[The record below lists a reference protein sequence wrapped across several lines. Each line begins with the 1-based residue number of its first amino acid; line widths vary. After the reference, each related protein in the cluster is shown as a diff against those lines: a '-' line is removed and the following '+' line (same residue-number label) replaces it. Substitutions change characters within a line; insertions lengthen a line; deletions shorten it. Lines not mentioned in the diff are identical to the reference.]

1 MRAKLVAINGR
12 YTHSSLALFHVRNEL
27 ESHCPDVETEI
38 IQLTDHQEDVIPY
51 ADVVAVGETV
61 RGVAEGDKVFFNTNS
76 GRFIEIDGE
85 ELIMVTIHDIFI
97 VFDE

>member
-1 MRAKLVAINGR
+1 MRILSDNILLKHKMIG
-12 YTHSSLALFHVRNEL
+12 TTSL
-27 ESHCPDVETEI
+27 
-38 IQLTDHQEDVIPY
+38 IQLTDDSSTLEPY

-76 GRFIEIDGE
+76 GRFIEIDGQ
-85 ELIMVTIHDIFI
+85 ELIMVTIHEIFI